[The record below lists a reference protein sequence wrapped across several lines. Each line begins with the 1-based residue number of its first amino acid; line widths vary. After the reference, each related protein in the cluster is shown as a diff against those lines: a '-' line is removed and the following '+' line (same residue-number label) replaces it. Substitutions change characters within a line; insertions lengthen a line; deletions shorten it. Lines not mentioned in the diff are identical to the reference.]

1 MLGSL
6 ATDAP
11 YAAPSVRAPARTV
24 SAGGCATSALPL
36 DATCAGLARHVFRG
50 AAAGVGL
57 PADLV
62 DDGVTMAS
70 ELAANTLHAQ
80 AGIQVEGAQPN
91 PVAGGPE
98 IWLYLRRS
106 GSGTQELVCKVFDSL
121 PAWTDGA
128 LPEAATAHLNPVQ
141 LDLADLDLAD
151 LDAVS
156 GRGLQVIDALSQG
169 RWGHHLTRSRL
180 GTWKVP
186 GKAVWFAL
194 PVPPS
199 SALDRFYGPQPGS
212 CEAAVLLEQ
221 MLADRGISHIVRAD
235 APASAM
241 AVLSIRR
248 DLTVWCRSRVVSW
261 TTSHGREWR
270 AFIDLVDAAE
280 RIVCAHEELARAD
293 ADGSAV
299 PPARAGGALLRK

>member
-1 MLGSL
+1 MLRSL

-11 YAAPSVRAPARTV
+11 YAAPSVRTPARTV

-36 DATCAGLARHVFRG
+36 DATCAGLARHVFRV

-80 AGIQVEGAQPN
+80 AGIQVEGAQPY

-106 GSGTQELVCKVFDSL
+106 GSGTQEFVCKVFDSL

-128 LPEAATAHLNPVQ
+128 LPAVATAHLNPAAQLNAAQ

-180 GTWKVP
+180 GGRKVP

-199 SALDRFYGPQPGS
+199 SALERFYGPQPGS
-212 CEAAVLLEQ
+212 CEAAVLLDQ
-221 MLADRGISHIVRAD
+221 MLADRGISHIFRAD

-261 TTSHGREWR
+261 
-270 AFIDLVDAAE
+270 
-280 RIVCAHEELARAD
+280 
-293 ADGSAV
+293 
-299 PPARAGGALLRK
+299 

>member
-1 MLGSL
+1 MSGSL
-6 ATDAP
+6 AADAP
-11 YAAPSVRAPARTV
+11 DAALSVHAPAMTV

-36 DATCAGLARHVFRG
+36 DATGASLARQVFRAV
-50 AAAGVGL
+50 AADVGL
-57 PADLV
+57 PADLI

-80 AGIQVEGAQPN
+80 AGNRLAGARSY

-98 IWLYLRRS
+98 IWLYLRMS
-106 GSGTQELVCKVFDSL
+106 GDRAQELVCKVFDSL

-128 LPEAATAHLNPVQ
+128 LPEAATAHLDPAQLDPAQ
-141 LDLADLDLAD
+141 LDLAALE
-151 LDAVS
+151 AVS

-180 GTWKVP
+180 GRWKVP

-199 SALDRFYGPQPGS
+199 SALDRFHGPQLDP
-212 CEAAVLLEQ
+212 CEAAVVLER
-221 MLADRGISHIVRAD
+221 MLSSRGISHIVRAD

-248 DLTVWCRSRVVSW
+248 DLTVWCHSGVSW
-261 TTSHGREWR
+261 TTSSGREWR
-270 AFIDLVDAAE
+270 AFADLVDAAE
-280 RIVCAHEELARAD
+280 RVVCAHEELARAD
-293 ADGSAV
+293 ADGSA
-299 PPARAGGALLRK
+299 RADADG